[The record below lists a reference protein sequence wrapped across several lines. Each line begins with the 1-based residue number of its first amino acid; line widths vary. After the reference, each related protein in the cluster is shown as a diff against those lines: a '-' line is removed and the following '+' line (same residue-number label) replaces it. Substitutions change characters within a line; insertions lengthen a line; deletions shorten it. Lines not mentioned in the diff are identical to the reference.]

1 MSPAGL
7 HFNSPFDL
15 VINREAHSNRTRRF
29 RFDACPAP
37 MRRSSNAACRHK
49 ADMSAAL
56 TDVRS
61 REKTALEQTVLE
73 QTVLGTPFTGVYQ
86 LGQHPENQVF
96 LITTSPKSV
105 ATHRPVVSLS
115 MRKEAGNVHYHSIN
129 HRRLLCLCR
138 FGSCRSSV
146 R

>member
-1 MSPAGL
+1 MLARA
-7 HFNSPFDL
+7 D
-15 VINREAHSNRTRRF
+15 EAIEY
-29 RFDACPAP
+29 
-37 MRRSSNAACRHK
+37 AACWHK

-56 TDVRS
+56 TDVHS
-61 REKTALEQTVLE
+61 REKTALE

-129 HRRLLCLCR
+129 HRRLLCLR
-138 FGSCRSSV
+138 GFGSCRSSV